1 MLSPVCTLTCATRIP
16 SSVTI
21 AFSPP
26 ASTVPDAITVCSI
39 FPDDGADAVTCGTVM
54 DATTRDAIVKTSMT
68 ASKPASPFNQKI
80 PDFPVTA
87 ISFSEFLFFLIFF
100 IFSITLC
107 LSYHFLLQ
115 FFIIVILYSIY
126 YANQIFILIYILLL
140 HYSFAP
146 AIAIP
151 CSR

>member
-39 FPDDGADAVTCGTVM
+39 FPDDGADAVTWGTVM

-100 IFSITLC
+100 IFSITFCSCTIPSLPPSQFPAPDVFVLLRLC
-107 LSYHFLLQ
+107 EIQIRSLRKWRS
-115 FFIIVILYSIY
+115 VILILWSI
-126 YANQIFILIYILLL
+126 
-140 HYSFAP
+140 
-146 AIAIP
+146 
-151 CSR
+151 

>member
-1 MLSPVCTLTCATRIP
+1 
-16 SSVTI
+16 
-21 AFSPP
+21 
-26 ASTVPDAITVCSI
+26 
-39 FPDDGADAVTCGTVM
+39 M

-87 ISFSEFLFFLIFF
+87 ISFSEFLFFSYIF
-100 IFSITLC
+100 
-107 LSYHFLLQ
+107 H
-115 FFIIVILYSIY
+115 IL
-126 YANQIFILIYILLL
+126 NYILLL

>member
-1 MLSPVCTLTCATRIP
+1 
-16 SSVTI
+16 
-21 AFSPP
+21 
-26 ASTVPDAITVCSI
+26 
-39 FPDDGADAVTCGTVM
+39 M

-80 PDFPVTA
+80 PDFPGYCY
-87 ISFSEFLFFLIFF
+87 F
-100 IFSITLC
+100 IFRIFVF
-107 LSYHFLLQ
+107 SYIFH
-115 FFIIVILYSIY
+115 IL
-126 YANQIFILIYILLL
+126 NYILLL

>member
-54 DATTRDAIVKTSMT
+54 DAATRDAIVKTSMT

-87 ISFSEFLFFLIFF
+87 ISFSKFLFFLIFF
-100 IFSITLC
+100 IFSITFCSCTIPSLPP
-107 LSYHFLLQ
+107 SQ
-115 FFIIVILYSIY
+115 FPAPDSPVLPEKQTSLAGSSPVMHRVKILRSG
-126 YANQIFILIYILLL
+126 
-140 HYSFAP
+140 S
-146 AIAIP
+146 
-151 CSR
+151 

>member
-100 IFSITLC
+100 IFSITFCSCTIPSLPP
-107 LSYHFLLQ
+107 SQ
-115 FFIIVILYSIY
+115 FPAPDSPVLPEKQTSRAGSSPVMHRVKILRSG
-126 YANQIFILIYILLL
+126 L
-140 HYSFAP
+140 
-146 AIAIP
+146 
-151 CSR
+151 